1 MKKLALIAFTVF
13 LLVSCNKDFKSALN
27 MPGSQNV
34 KKNFK

>member
-27 MPGSQNV
+27 KPKC
-34 KKNFK
+34 KKKF